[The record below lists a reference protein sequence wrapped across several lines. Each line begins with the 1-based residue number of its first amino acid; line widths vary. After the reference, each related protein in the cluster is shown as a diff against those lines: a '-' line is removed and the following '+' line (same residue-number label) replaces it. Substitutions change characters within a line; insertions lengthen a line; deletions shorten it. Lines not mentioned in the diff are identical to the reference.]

1 MSEDG
6 ECEPAEDNINY
17 NAIACTQIP
26 ELFLD
31 KIVAKKYFSKFGKI
45 KRFILRPKRLICTV
59 EYESKED
66 AEKAFKNAGNFNGI
80 DFVVSYAEHEVAHV
94 QNTEEWVDPEVQA
107 ELEAMSPGHR
117 LGANLRPST
126 GLTAQT
132 LQKSNVVSRVP
143 KITNTLATSNKL
155 LKEFTKGRQYSPQ
168 PEIIKVDSAV
178 RNELESML
186 KTPALTYEE
195 KYRVLEAR
203 DKLIRLTTV
212 RQTDIKKAV
221 AAKGT
226 CPDMCPE
233 KERLMREFQRQVSTF
248 EMAEEEGSETTISH
262 KKAVKEYSRSSADQE
277 VPLSHELRS
286 ESVLQM
292 TMLYLVHR
300 IMGLCEDPKTSLG
313 DWFHFMWDRTRSIR
327 KDITQQELCSL
338 GAVQL
343 VEQCARFHIHCAAR
357 LVAED
362 PSVFDK
368 KINAENLTKCLQTL
382 KYMYHDL
389 RIKGIL
395 CPCEAEFRSYVILLN
410 LGDSNFLWEVK
421 QLPEFIQKSVE
432 IKRSIAFYNA
442 LQNNNFVRFFE
453 MIKSND
459 TSYLSA
465 CILLGYFTKLRVRAM
480 DAIIKSH
487 NWRKND
493 VYLPLSYLTRVLGF
507 EDESSAVSF
516 FNHYGLHCE
525 VLDNRVLLDRLSKPD
540 IEYAMDRALQL
551 VESKR
556 LVSVGECVY
565 GQTLPPA
572 SLFEHHQPH
581 NSFDENGMLK
591 MESWTADDQLRGK
604 EAKAT
609 IQNKHQNDFSAKN
622 LASRIDTNFFKVPQ
636 TLVHISPKQQRQQ
649 LYLQQ
654 EQKNDEEIQKNT
666 LDSFN
671 VKKEKEFS
679 SQGGF
684 KFSANI
690 FGGATPTTTACE
702 SIFKAPAASVRSEQ
716 IPNTFLNP
724 IFTTNTEKCLMTMGN
739 IFGGITANDQ
749 LKSTNIF
756 GEAARETVNIFQH
769 QIPKES
775 IEMDN
780 VFQHFQSKAKKTFFP
795 DILSE
800 SKKERNNALSNEMD
814 ERNISLQKELKEKLE
829 KIQEE
834 KRKLRDLELKSMKE
848 KQKRQEDQ
856 EKLIERQKLDQL
868 KIIVQEKAEQETEQI
883 IVQLV
888 GEEVSRIAEV
898 EMCISQTVKQAAD
911 LQKELLISEV
921 VSECVEDIAHEE
933 YALMCYDQ
941 LLLNRYF
948 SRWLLHL
955 RKKKEQRKLIENT
968 PLWVTTDTRAQY
980 VQAIEHP
987 CQQNNLQMIKR
998 YRFGQPC
1005 DFNKILKLERD
1016 ILHEENQNPLNLF
1029 ALVGQH
1035 LLGKRNFT
1043 SCGLLQQRKYFKFLI
1058 TLPANKEELLGFES
1072 FFNKWLMRFIEK
1084 SQIETGPFV
1093 HGIEHNVALCVR
1105 KLNGIIP
1112 KNEQGDL
1119 MTTEGDHNDGVVC
1132 FISGIDIERHSR
1144 KRLYNLLKLTKNLKR
1159 VPIAIVAYNCTCNKE
1174 ELAQIL
1180 GLHVLQEEGLIH
1192 SFSIFGCQINR
1203 KAFRFRKVFIKA
1215 VDFITKESYLLNSN
1229 EIHALAMQKVLPFLE
1244 NSLGEEM
1251 WQRWSDS
1258 ARRNPIFNK
1267 ICGMPEHV
1275 VGIFHK
1281 ALDHLLHITQEEF
1294 QDMPEFPEELK
1305 EFVPDNTYYN
1315 IPLGLEYFPTKW
1327 KLEANKSI
1335 IKTFLESLYL
1345 PDIKEE
1351 IPDDI
1356 EDLKLWILSYTSKCI
1371 KEDDLAATNAS
1382 YEAITNLVN
1391 QIKRQYLQNIE
1402 ITSSMAIINYLII
1415 LKPIIFAHIN
1425 MTLRRFH
1432 KDLIN
1437 LNVIYLKD
1445 DLKNYQTQ
1453 PWWLN
1458 YEPLNLVTV
1467 DYSEK
1472 PTSLPQSPQTKN
1484 KENFISEEHIDKI
1497 VAKAEVTCRKADES
1511 ISELKRNKTVR
1522 HKIPSLS
1529 SNLQLKRTLD
1539 DSLYQFELSK
1549 KIGQYD
1555 TSFVTN
1561 LTHDIDKSINEVM
1574 NHTSPTTQ
1582 KRKRLCLKS
1591 PNRCSDV
1598 DNVIAK
1604 ARNLIHKI
1612 ESMEEQK
1619 FRRSKEPYRKQI

>member
-6 ECEPAEDNINY
+6 EYETTEKNINY
-17 NAIACTQIP
+17 NAIACAQIP

-31 KIVAKKYFSKFGKI
+31 KIVAKIYFSKFGKI

-80 DFVVSYAEHEVAHV
+80 DFVVCYAEHEVAHV

-117 LGANLRPST
+117 LGTNLRQST
-126 GLTAQT
+126 GLAAQ
-132 LQKSNVVSRVP
+132 LQKS
-143 KITNTLATSNKL
+143 KLTNTLAAPNKS
-155 LKEFTKGRQYSPQ
+155 LKEFPKGRQYSPQ
-168 PEIIKVDSAV
+168 PEMIKVDSVV
-178 RNELESML
+178 RNELESIL
-186 KTPALTYEE
+186 KAPAFTYEE

-248 EMAEEEGSETTISH
+248 EMAEEVGSESTISH

-432 IKRSIAFYNA
+432 IKRSISFYNA
-442 LQNNNFVRFFE
+442 LQNNNFVRFFS
-453 MIKSND
+453 MIKSNE

-507 EDESSAVSF
+507 EDETSAVSF
-516 FNHYGLHCE
+516 FNHYGLHCD

-540 IEYAMDRALQL
+540 AEYAMDRALQL

-556 LVSVGECVY
+556 FSSVGECVF
-565 GQTLPPA
+565 GQTLPPP
-572 SLFEHHQPH
+572 SMFEHHQPH
-581 NSFDENGMLK
+581 NSFDVNGMLK

-604 EAKAT
+604 DAKAT
-609 IQNKHQNDFSAKN
+609 IQNKQDHEFSTKN
-622 LASRIDTNFFKVPQ
+622 LASNTESNLFKIPQ
-636 TLVHISPKQQRQQ
+636 TLVHISSKQQ
-649 LYLQQ
+649 YLQR
-654 EQKNDEEIQKNT
+654 ENEEETQKNT
-666 LDSFN
+666 LDSFS
-671 VKKEKEFS
+671 VKKEKLFS
-679 SQGGF
+679 SPGGF
-684 KFSANI
+684 KFSGNVFGRANP
-690 FGGATPTTTACE
+690 PTTASE
-702 SIFKAPAASVRSEQ
+702 SIFKSAGASVRSEQ
-716 IPNTFLNP
+716 IPNTYLNP
-724 IFTTNTEKCLMTMGN
+724 IFKTNSDKPLMTMGN
-739 IFGGITANDQ
+739 IFGGIAATND
-749 LKSTNIF
+749 LSKGTNIF

-769 QIPKES
+769 QTDIPKDS
-775 IEMDN
+775 FKMDN
-780 VFQHFQSKAKKTFFP
+780 VFQSNATNMFSQ
-795 DILSE
+795 DILSD
-800 SKKERNNALSNEMD
+800 SNKMD
-814 ERNISLQKELKEKLE
+814 EKNIVLEKELKEKLA

-834 KRKLRDLELKSMKE
+834 KRKVMDLELKNLRE
-848 KQKRQEDQ
+848 KQKRQEDH
-856 EKLIERQKLDQL
+856 EKLIEKQKLDQL
-868 KIIVQEKAEQETEQI
+868 KIILQEKAERETEQI
-883 IVQLV
+883 VVQLID
-888 GEEVSRIAEV
+888 EEVSRIAEA
-898 EMCISQTVKQAAD
+898 EMCISQTVKQASD

-921 VSECVEDIAHEE
+921 VNECVEDIAHEE

-980 VQAIEHP
+980 VQSIEHP
-987 CQQNNLQMIKR
+987 CQKNNLQMIKR
-998 YRFGQPC
+998 YRLGQPC
-1005 DFNKILKLERD
+1005 DFNKILRLERD
-1016 ILHEENQNPLNLF
+1016 ILQEENQNPLNLF

-1035 LLGKRNFT
+1035 LLCKRNFT

-1058 TLPANKEELLGFES
+1058 TLPANEEELLGFES
-1072 FFNKWLMRFIEK
+1072 FSNKWLMRFIEK
-1084 SQIETGPFV
+1084 SQIKTGPFV

-1119 MTTEGDHNDGVVC
+1119 MTTEGDHNDGVIC

-1144 KRLYNLLKLTKNLKR
+1144 KRIYNLLKLTKNLKR
-1159 VPIAIVAYNCTCNKE
+1159 VPLAIIAYNCTCNKN
-1174 ELAQIL
+1174 ELAHIL
-1180 GLHVLQEEGLIH
+1180 GLDILQEEGLIH

-1203 KAFRFRKVFIKA
+1203 KDFRFRKVFINA
-1215 VDFITKESYLLNSN
+1215 VDFITKESYLLNNN
-1229 EIHALAMQKVLPFLE
+1229 EINALAMQKVLPFLE

-1258 ARRNPIFNK
+1258 AKRNPIFNK
-1267 ICGMPEHV
+1267 ICGFPEHA

-1281 ALDHLLHITQEEF
+1281 ALDHLLHITQEEL
-1294 QDMPEFPEELK
+1294 QEMPEFPEELK
-1305 EFVPDNTYYN
+1305 EFVPENTYYN
-1315 IPLGLEYFPTKW
+1315 IPLGLEFFPIKW
-1327 KLEANKSI
+1327 KLEAKKSN
-1335 IKTFLESLYL
+1335 IKHFLESLYL
-1345 PDIKEE
+1345 PAINEKT
-1351 IPDDI
+1351 PVDI

-1371 KEDDLAATNAS
+1371 IDDDLAATNAS
-1382 YEAITNLVN
+1382 YEAISNLVN
-1391 QIKRQYLQNIE
+1391 QMKLQYLQNIE
-1402 ITSSMAIINYLII
+1402 ITSSKVMINYLTI
-1415 LKPIIFAHIN
+1415 LKPIIFTHIN
-1425 MTLRRFH
+1425 RTLRRFH
-1432 KDLIN
+1432 KELIN

-1445 DLKNYQTQ
+1445 DFKNYQAQ

-1458 YEPLNLVTV
+1458 YEPLNSVSV
-1467 DYSEK
+1467 DYSEE
-1472 PTSLPQSPQTKN
+1472 PTCLPKTLQEKN
-1484 KENFISEEHIDKI
+1484 KENCISMEAIDEI
-1497 VAKAEVTCRKADES
+1497 IAKAEVTCRKAEE
-1511 ISELKRNKTVR
+1511 IKRNKLTR
-1522 HKIPSLS
+1522 HKNSSLNLS

-1555 TSFVTN
+1555 TTFVLE

-1574 NHTSPTTQ
+1574 KNTSPTTH
-1582 KRKRLCLKS
+1582 KRKRSCLKS
-1591 PNRCSDV
+1591 PNLSSDV

-1612 ESMEEQK
+1612 ESMEDLK
-1619 FRRSKEPYRKQI
+1619 CRKRKEPYGIQM